1 MNVYINYEWYKNAIY
16 YNKTDVSKGID
27 VNKISDQKSV
37 IFVTTVFF
45 FQMKGLSFKNM
56 YAIYNMIY

>member
-27 VNKISDQKSV
+27 VNKISES
-37 IFVTTVFF
+37 IECNICHYCFF
-45 FQMKGLSFKNM
+45 FEQRV
-56 YAIYNMIY
+56 